1 MSPKPSSSRYSALSL
16 TGWRT
21 GKSIFL
27 PPSYVAWYR
36 VPHPLP
42 RIDWVFCRLSPSFCW
57 NAINSLAR
65 EKTCEDWVF
74 LVCYFSYARAGLSH
88 PRVGRKIE
96 RFLCRLA
103 GKDFLLAFYVFILS
117 KSTLE
122 MCHCWFIIN
131 LCIVFAFKVP
141 QSTLDSAIDPG
152 YISRQWNGRKHG
164 GVAQS
169 KSSFVAHVAAQVEGC
184 SQTTRTLC
192 LSSLVFECSKLKHNC
207 AKARALISQHARTIC
222 LCIACWRYFVFIFF
236 FYTKRKIL
244 KVSMLWNKWFACS
257 VQRATVEV
265 CTWNVC

>member
-1 MSPKPSSSRYSALSL
+1 MPVWVTRA
-16 TGWRT
+16 WA
-21 GKSIFL
+21 GKS
-27 PPSYVAWYR
+27 S
-36 VPHPLP
+36 
-42 RIDWVFCRLSPSFCW
+42 VFCVDL
-57 NAINSLAR
+57 L
-65 EKTCEDWVF
+65 E
-74 LVCYFSYARAGLSH
+74 G
-88 PRVGRKIE
+88 
-96 RFLCRLA
+96 
-103 GKDFLLAFYVFILS
+103 FLLAFYVLILS
-117 KSTLE
+117 KSTFE

-257 VQRATVEV
+257 VQPSRSGCTREV
-265 CTWNVC
+265 C

>member
-1 MSPKPSSSRYSALSL
+1 MRGLSL
-16 TGWRT
+16 PCMLLLVR
-21 GKSIFL
+21 S
-27 PPSYVAWYR
+27 
-36 VPHPLP
+36 
-42 RIDWVFCRLSPSFCW
+42 CRSESP
-57 NAINSLAR
+57 AR
-65 EKTCEDWVF
+65 GPEN
-74 LVCYFSYARAGLSH
+74 R
-88 PRVGRKIE
+88 P
-96 RFLCRLA
+96 FLCVDLLE
-103 GKDFLLAFYVFILS
+103 GFLLAFYVFILS
-117 KSTLE
+117 KSKFE

-131 LCIVFAFKVP
+131 FCIVFAFKVP

-169 KSSFVAHVAAQVEGC
+169 KSSFVAHVAAQVEDC

-236 FYTKRKIL
+236 FYTKQKIL

-257 VQRATVEV
+257 VQPSRSGCTWEV
-265 CTWNVC
+265 C